1 MSPKLDV
8 WQEGRVLAPLPPLIL
23 IVGSLVSWIF
33 EGFGLSQQPS
43 LVSLPTLL
51 AGLIVIVGAL
61 LGFIGSR
68 RLKHP
73 SWSAFG
79 LSSISLF
86 TVALASQSVNGYTEL
101 QELALPPLALYV
113 RMFWV
118 AIALIA
124 SMVIGGKHSHRTV
137 LYFILFLSGE
147 ITRFPIVFT
156 EGAIEAQ
163 ITVLPTLF
171 LALVAIVE
179 SVIIAKL
186 ITLFLK
192 GNEMPTVFGM
202 IGLLVVHPL
211 ATAWRFAL
219 APPEGMSGTEV
230 YLQWI
235 QGAEF
240 SLAVFL
246 VIIFVLHRLAIALRR
261 GLE

>member
-23 IVGSLVSWIF
+23 IGGSLAAWVF
-33 EGFGLSQQPS
+33 QGLGLIQQTS
-43 LVSLPTLL
+43 LVALPTLL
-51 AGLIVIVGAL
+51 AGFIVLVGAI
-61 LGFIGSR
+61 LGLIGSR
-68 RLKHP
+68 GLKHP
-73 SWSAFG
+73 SWTAFG
-79 LSSISLF
+79 LSSVSLF
-86 TVALASQSVNGYTEL
+86 TVALVSQSGNGNMEL

-124 SMVIGGKHSHRTV
+124 SMVIGGKYTHRTV
-137 LYFILFLSGE
+137 LYFVLFLAGE
-147 ITRFPIVFT
+147 ITRFPILFT
-156 EGAIEAQ
+156 EGGIEAQ
-163 ITVLPTLF
+163 HTVLPILF
-171 LALVAIVE
+171 LALVAVVE

-192 GNEMPTVFGM
+192 GNEMLTVLAM
-202 IGLLVVHPL
+202 IVLLVVHPL
-211 ATAWRFAL
+211 ATAWQFAL
-219 APPEGMSGTEV
+219 APPEGMSGTAV
-230 YLQWI
+230 YFQWI

-246 VIIFVLHRLAIALRR
+246 VIIFVLHRLVISLRR